1 MAAQTLPRNTT
12 MKTPGDKQLPRAAT
26 RAEVIQ
32 LNVHQKSE
40 FEKSAKPKQQDA
52 LNWEQIIW
60 VIDGM
65 KGVRGS
71 LTTAVDLFLARAK
84 DADLKPEIM
93 GYLASVAVGK
103 KTMPS
108 RTTVFE
114 KIAAYRD
121 HGLDGLIKQH
131 KGKVRQEGGWEG
143 LALELYSQPSKPDIS
158 AVHRALVNRYGHS
171 CSFDQVRYY
180 LRALPATLGQMS
192 PARIGR
198 DLYKQTQAKYV
209 ARCTANLLPGDIYMA
224 DGYRADVYLAH
235 PVTGDIWRPEIMH
248 VIDLKSRVLV
258 GYRIMA
264 NESGVDIMI
273 GWAEIFERWDHVPP
287 ILYVDNGSGYK
298 NKLADDELGGY
309 YRRAGVQEIIHS
321 IPHNPR
327 GKGHVER
334 FHRTVKDRFL
344 KLWRPEFYCGTDMAA
359 EVLNK
364 TVREC
369 KAGRMAPPSVA
380 EFVAAY
386 DAWLEEYHHDKHPED
401 KNQTHWSV
409 WSALQPIKPHA
420 SARQIARPSEKRI
433 VSKASVQINSRR
445 YLHTDL
451 HAWNGQAVLVE
462 IDILNDQTADIR
474 TLKGDFICGATLVQK
489 IGNVGDSF
497 MEDTR
502 KKANEDAAKR
512 MQKKLNDLNAK
523 AGLVI
528 DADAVA
534 SDAQTLLDS
543 TPEQPE
549 TIEIDIFNF
558 E

>member
-1 MAAQTLPRNTT
+1 
-12 MKTPGDKQLPRAAT
+12 MKTLGDSQLPRAAT

-32 LNVHQKSE
+32 LNTYQKSE
-40 FEKSAKPKQQDA
+40 FEKSAKSRQQDA

-60 VIDGM
+60 QIDAI
-65 KGVRGS
+65 KGVRGT

-84 DADLKPEIM
+84 DTDLKPEIM
-93 GYLASVAVGK
+93 GYLAAVAVGK

-158 AVHRALVNRYGHS
+158 AVHRALLNRYGHS
-171 CSFDQVRYY
+171 CSFDQVRHY

-198 DLYKQTQAKYV
+198 DLYKQTQTKYV
-209 ARCTANLLPGDIYMA
+209 ARCTANLLPGDIYTA

-248 VIDLKSRVLV
+248 VLDMESRYLV
-258 GYRIMA
+258 GYRIMMH
-264 NESGVDIMI
+264 EGSYDVMI
-273 GWAEIFERWDHVPP
+273 AWAEIFERWDHVPP
-287 ILYVDNGSGYK
+287 LLYVDNGSGYK
-298 NKLADDELGGY
+298 NRIADDEAAGY
-309 YRRAGVQEIIHS
+309 YRRAGVQDIIHS
-321 IPHNPR
+321 LPKNPR
-327 GKGHVER
+327 GHGHIER
-334 FHRTVKDRFL
+334 YHRIVKDRFL
-344 KLWRPEFYCGTDMAA
+344 KLWRPEFYCGPDMASD
-359 EVLNK
+359 VLNK

-369 KAGRMAPPSVA
+369 KAGRMTPPSVA
-380 EFVAAY
+380 EFVEAY
-386 DAWLEEYHHDKHPED
+386 EQWLVEYHNDKHPED
-401 KNQTHWSV
+401 KTKTHLSS

-420 SARQIARPSEKRI
+420 SARQIARPSEKRM
-433 VSKASVQINSRR
+433 VGKASVQINNRR
-445 YLHTDL
+445 YLHSDL

-462 IDILNDQTADIR
+462 VDILNDKTADIR
-474 TLKGDFICGATLVQK
+474 TLKGEFICEATLVEK
-489 IGNVGDSF
+489 IGIVGDSF
-497 MEDTR
+497 LQDKR
-502 KKANEDAAKR
+502 DKALEDAAKR
-512 MQKKLNDLNAK
+512 QQKKLDELKAR

-534 SDAQTLLDS
+534 SEAQTLLDQ
-543 TPEQPE
+543 TPALPE